1 MKTRLEV
8 ELSNMKQNY
17 EKSLN
22 ECTAAYDAIKEL
34 KGDLKARDDIICDL
48 EVSNKIATES
58 ANKLNKI
65 MNDSRK
71 KYEKEKA
78 DLMKEHKIEIKAW
91 KKDLG
96 KANSK
101 HLKLERKFALLED
114 MTALS
119 PNPTDDQEST
129 LTIQNLNVHTADS
142 LEEVS
147 CSMCS
152 IINPNY
158 VPDYLYGEIINPACR
173 HCKGDLSEDDPFI
186 SFPECHIPYYL
197 IGIQRTI

>member
-17 EKSLN
+17 EKSIN

-91 KKDLG
+91 KK
-96 KANSK
+96 
-101 HLKLERKFALLED
+101 
-114 MTALS
+114 
-119 PNPTDDQEST
+119 
-129 LTIQNLNVHTADS
+129 I
-142 LEEVS
+142 
-147 CSMCS
+147 
-152 IINPNY
+152 
-158 VPDYLYGEIINPACR
+158 
-173 HCKGDLSEDDPFI
+173 
-186 SFPECHIPYYL
+186 
-197 IGIQRTI
+197 